1 MIEIS
6 KNEEIKIVQLYVKQ
20 KYTLRRI
27 AKIYH
32 TDHHRIGRILEKY
45 KIKINNDDRT
55 ITSRKGYKKKPFTEE
70 HRKNI
75 GLSAKGR
82 KTNLGKKM
90 PKMSLYK
97 NMAGH
102 LHRNVSLEFLLSF
115 ENIDKLKC
123 LTSIINKDRV
133 SQNFNDE
140 QYKEFLKYFYYD
152 NTFNRTYDNW
162 INENKQQFAKP
173 SLDHIVPLSKG
184 GTWELSNLRI
194 IPWCINRAKYNFM
207 PDEWEYIRGK
217 YFTERWC

>member
-6 KNEEIKIVQLYVKQ
+6 KDEEIKIVQLYIKQ

-32 TDHHRIGRILEKY
+32 IDHHRIGRILEKY
-45 KIKINNDDRT
+45 KIKISNDDRAA
-55 ITSRKGYKKKPFTEE
+55 TSRKGYKKTPFTEE

-97 NMAGH
+97 NMAAH

-115 ENIDKLKC
+115 EDIDKLKC

-140 QYKEFLKYFYYD
+140 QYKEFLKHFYYD

-162 INENKQQFAKP
+162 INENKKQFAKP

-184 GTWELSNLRI
+184 GTWELSNLCI